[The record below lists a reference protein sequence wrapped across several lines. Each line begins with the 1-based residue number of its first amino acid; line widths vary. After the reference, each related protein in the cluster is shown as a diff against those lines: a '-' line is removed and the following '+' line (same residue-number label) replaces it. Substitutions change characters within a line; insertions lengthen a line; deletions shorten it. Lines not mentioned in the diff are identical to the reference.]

1 MKLLDAEA
9 FSDAYS
15 IRLGDSVSPGVM
27 SSFDFMIVEA
37 VDLKLAA
44 NFVEGVELVRPL
56 ALPSRTLRS
65 AGGEAPFPQ
74 TSMLLMPTSV

>member
-1 MKLLDAEA
+1 MLDAEA
-9 FSDAYS
+9 SFEAYS

-27 SSFDFMIVEA
+27 SNFDFMVVET
-37 VDLKLAA
+37 VDLKPAA

-56 ALPSRTLRS
+56 ALPRRTLRS

-74 TSMLLMPTSV
+74 TSVLLMPTSV